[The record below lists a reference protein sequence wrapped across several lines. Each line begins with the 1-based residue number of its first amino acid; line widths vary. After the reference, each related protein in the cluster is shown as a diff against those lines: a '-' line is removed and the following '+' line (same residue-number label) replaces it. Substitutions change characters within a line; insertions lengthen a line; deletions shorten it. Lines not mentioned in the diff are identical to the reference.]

1 MLINE
6 NFFDD
11 IDNIEVSGG
20 DSVEQNQ
27 YTHHISIICNMS
39 SDIRLAED
47 VIAIF
52 KKMFILMDNILDE
65 YQFSVSDTPK
75 ELGTIVS
82 HENSGDYFNNEVTRK
97 DYLDYFWQTTE
108 CLYVVH
114 IFYDK
119 ELSFADHVYFVNT
132 MGVLTTKLFVRC
144 LSDTWKLLNIIKID
158 DSQCEELWSPD

>member
-1 MLINE
+1 MIINE

-11 IDNIEVSGG
+11 IDNIEVNS
-20 DSVEQNQ
+20 DSVEQKQ

-39 SDIRLAED
+39 SDTRLTED

-65 YQFSVSDTPK
+65 YQFSISNTPK
-75 ELGTIVS
+75 EPGTVVS
-82 HENSGDYFNNEVTRK
+82 HENSEDYFNNEVTRK
-97 DYLDYFWQTTE
+97 DYLDYFWETTE

-119 ELSFADHVYFVNT
+119 ELSFVDYVYFVNI
-132 MGVLTTKLFVRC
+132 MGVLTTKLFVTC
-144 LSDTWKLLNIIKID
+144 PSDTWRLLNVIKID
-158 DSQCEELWSPD
+158 DSQCGELWYPD